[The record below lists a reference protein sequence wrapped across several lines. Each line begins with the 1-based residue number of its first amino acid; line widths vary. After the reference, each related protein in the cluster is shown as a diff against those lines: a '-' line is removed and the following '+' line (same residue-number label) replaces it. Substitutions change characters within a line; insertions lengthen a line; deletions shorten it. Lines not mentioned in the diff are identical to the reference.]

1 MCDPITL
8 GAVSSITAAQ
18 AATASLVIQGVSA
31 MGQAAAASDV
41 ANKKNQAYIENTRSA
56 KDAYFLKTKQSNLRV
71 QQEQQRTTQQ
81 QMDADIKARKASAT
95 AIAAAAGA
103 GVQGANV
110 EQLLNDFER
119 SEGIYND
126 RTDQRLEDIQQQTA
140 MNQLGYQSES
150 ISRIN
155 SMQPVGFAET
165 LFAVAEPF
173 ADFGVSY
180 FDTKARYASLEG

>member
-81 QMDADIKARKASAT
+81 QMDADLKARKASAT

>member
-1 MCDPITL
+1 MCDPVSL
-8 GAVSSITAAQ
+8 AV
-18 AATASLVIQGVSA
+18 ASLTIQGVTAVAGAS
-31 MGQAAAASDV
+31 AAADV
-41 ANKKNQAYIENTRSA
+41 AAKKNQAYIENTRSA

-71 QQEQQRTTQQ
+71 QQEQRRTTQQ
-81 QMDADIKARKASAT
+81 QMDADLKSRKASAT

-110 EQLLNDFER
+110 QQLVNDFER
-119 SEGIYND
+119 SEGLYND

-140 MNQLGYQSES
+140 MNQLGYQSET

-155 SMQPVGFAET
+155 SMQPVGFSET
-165 LFAVAEPF
+165 LFAVAEPL

-180 FDTKARYASLEG
+180 FDTKARYASLEE

>member
-1 MCDPITL
+1 MCDPVSL
-8 GAVSSITAAQ
+8 AV
-18 AATASLVIQGVSA
+18 ASLTIQGVTAVAGAS
-31 MGQAAAASDV
+31 AAADV
-41 ANKKNQAYIENTRSA
+41 AAKKNQAYIENTRSA

-71 QQEQQRTTQQ
+71 QQEQRRTTQQ
-81 QMDADIKARKASAT
+81 QMDADLKSRKASAT

-110 EQLLNDFER
+110 QQLVNDFER
-119 SEGIYND
+119 SEGLYND

-140 MNQLGYQSES
+140 MNQLGYQSET

-155 SMQPVGFAET
+155 SMQPVGFSET
-165 LFAVAEPF
+165 LFAVAEPL